1 MSLSKN
7 KESLF
12 GSKGST
18 SGATSTAPKATATTA
33 ALSSNTS
40 ATSAGAGKTA
50 GLTFKGVD
58 SSSSQGPTM
67 SLETRRKKI
76 AEAREQSEKG
86 MTALKTTLFQW
97 KPDHLSA
104 ATYFERSADLYKVAG
119 DLKNALLLNVQ
130 AAQSHEAC
138 GAMASTALLKTKA
151 AGLASEQGDLEQS
164 RALLLEAAEAW
175 GVHGDLVKYGET
187 LAKLA
192 KEEEGHDGKRAA
204 ELYLQAFDRLCPAD
218 TPVDQLARCPVSV
231 LDISRSALAF
241 LLRTKRFQEALPL
254 VRRMAQVFGAMEI
267 EGSMCK
273 CFLTETVAQLALGDT
288 VAAQQ
293 TFLQQHLNNTAYMRS
308 KECEVADLLILAF
321 NNSDIDQLDKAKMH
335 PHIAFLDRE
344 VQNVL
349 RGLDL
354 FAQWEGDGEDFS
366 ENVDSRPTAVTAAAS
381 EAARNKLFQSNK
393 SKATDSPPPPP
404 AAPSAANPP
413 RPPLPSGE
421 EPEHH
426 DIEGLGETESQHE
439 DVNLADDLDNLVIEA
454 ESEEE
459 HEPEQEPEHEEHE
472 HEEETTAAPPAP
484 LAANP
489 AVPLDEEDEELDLS

>member
-1 MSLSKN
+1 MDRFAQQSRSLVYCGREKSKRQNLRVWNVPVQTTRRTRREEKGKMSLSKN

-138 GAMASTALLKTKA
+138 GAMASTAVSDA
-151 AGLASEQGDLEQS
+151 AVTVDFSP
-164 RALLLEAAEAW
+164 
-175 GVHGDLVKYGET
+175 
-187 LAKLA
+187 
-192 KEEEGHDGKRAA
+192 
-204 ELYLQAFDRLCPAD
+204 FDRLCPAD